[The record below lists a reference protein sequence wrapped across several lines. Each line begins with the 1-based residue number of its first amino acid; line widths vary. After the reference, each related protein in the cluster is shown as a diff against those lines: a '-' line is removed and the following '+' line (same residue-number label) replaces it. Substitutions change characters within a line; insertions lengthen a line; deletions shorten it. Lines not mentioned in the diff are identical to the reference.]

1 MKLRPIQEPPVK
13 KGIDFFKNKSVQN
26 SLIIAPTAFGKSLVI
41 ANIANSLPDKT
52 LVLQPSKE
60 LLEQNLNKLQILG
73 GTASI
78 YSASLGTKE
87 YGQITYATI
96 GSIKNLGSTFKNLG
110 YKNLIIDEAH
120 LYPRESSSMFGTFM
134 KSSGIKK
141 VLGLTATSFRLQNNM
156 DVDGNT
162 YSKLVMLT
170 KRSKTKAFYRD
181 MLHVSQISEMVD
193 QKFWAELIYKI
204 YDVDTTE
211 LVYNSTKADFTDKS
225 LDSFYEDQ
233 DIEEKIIAELETLTD
248 RKSII
253 VFVPTVAQAISLSE
267 KIKDSV
273 AVYGNMD
280 KNDRQNAINNFKLG
294 KIRVAINVNVLSVG
308 FDHQEV
314 DAIICGRPTASLAW
328 FYQAMGRGTRIHPK
342 KENCLIVDFTGN
354 VERFGYLEDLTYKY
368 LDAEWNVYGTGGRLL
383 TGIPLHKIERLSF
396 INNSP
401 RFTFGRFQGQRVD
414 EVPENYLRF
423 CLKYITFTKE
433 TNHIKEAIIKKL
445 L

>member
-110 YKNLIIDEAH
+110 YKNFIIDEAH

-170 KRSKTKAFYRD
+170 KRSKTKAFYKD

-280 KNDRQNAINNFKLG
+280 KNDRQDAINNFKLG

-314 DAIICGRPTASLAW
+314 DTIICGRPTASLAW

-342 KENCLIVDFTGN
+342 KDNCLIVDFTGN

-368 LDAEWNVYGTGGRLL
+368 LDAEWNVYGTGSRLL

-396 INNSP
+396 INNFP

-445 L
+445 S

>member
-13 KGIDFFKNKSVQN
+13 KGIDFFNKPKVEN

-41 ANIANSLPDKT
+41 ANIANALPDKT

-60 LLEQNLNKLQILG
+60 LLEQNLHKLQILG
-73 GTASI
+73 GEASI
-78 YSASLGTKE
+78 YSASMGTKE

-96 GSIKNLGSTFKNLG
+96 GSIKNLGQKFKDLG

-156 DVDGNT
+156 DMNGNT

-170 KRSKTKAFYRD
+170 KRSKTKAFYKD
-181 MLHVSQISEMVD
+181 MLHVAQISEMVD
-193 QKFWAELIYKI
+193 QKFWAELVYKI
-204 YDVDTTE
+204 YDVDTSE
-211 LVYNSTKADFTDKS
+211 LVFNSTKADYTEDS
-225 LDSFYEDQ
+225 LDDFYEDQ
-233 DIEEKIIAELETLTD
+233 EIEEKIIEEVKNLTD

-253 VFVPTVAQAISLSE
+253 VFVPSVAQAISLAE
-267 KIKDSV
+267 KIPNSV

-280 KNDRQNAINNFKLG
+280 KKAREEAVEGFKSG
-294 KIRVAINVNVLSVG
+294 KIRVAVNVNVLSVG

-314 DAIICGRPTASLAW
+314 DAIVCGRPTASLAW
-328 FYQAMGRGTRIHPK
+328 FYQAMGRGTRIHPN

-354 VERFGYLEDLTYKY
+354 IEKFGYLEDLTYKY
-368 LDAEWNVYGTGGRLL
+368 VDAEWNVFGTGSRLL
-383 TGIPLHKIERLSF
+383 TGIPLHTIERMSF
-396 INNSP
+396 TNTLP
-401 RFTFGRFQGQRVD
+401 RFTFGRFQGQRID
-414 EVPENYLRF
+414 EVPRNYLSF
-423 CLKYITFTKE
+423 CLKYVTFTKE
-433 TNHIKEAIIKKL
+433 TQHIKEAIINYIK
-445 L
+445 